1 MTDIERIV
9 AAIAGY
15 LDGLESVG
23 FVAATDVSDGPNR
36 RYLVDGVIDLADMA
50 KAIAEVRSA
59 AAGGGAMSAG
69 DARAYYLQRKLITL
83 THFAGPKIKVAAG
96 FVAAIVPPEVVRA
109 VGQPVD
115 SQTKAVVV
123 LSNGIAYHVRETP
136 AQVEKAV
143 SGPGK

>member
-23 FVAATDVSDGPNR
+23 DTAATDVSDGPNR

-69 DARAYYLQRKLITL
+69 DARASGGDGGVEWIS
-83 THFAGPKIKVAAG
+83 AGYIDASG
-96 FVAAIVPPEVVRA
+96 R
-109 VGQPVD
+109 
-115 SQTKAVVV
+115 
-123 LSNGIAYHVRETP
+123 HVR
-136 AQVEKAV
+136 
-143 SGPGK
+143 